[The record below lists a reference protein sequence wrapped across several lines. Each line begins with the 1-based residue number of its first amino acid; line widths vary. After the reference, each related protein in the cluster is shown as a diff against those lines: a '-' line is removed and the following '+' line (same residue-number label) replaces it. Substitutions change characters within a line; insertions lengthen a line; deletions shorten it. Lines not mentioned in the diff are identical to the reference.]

1 MTPCKAICGQE
12 GEEDRSSGSRLP
24 TIHEGGVRRAAE
36 ELINFIFP
44 SDGSCEE
51 NRLRQPL
58 VILAFD
64 DAHQLVGRPYY
75 PNVGSGGS
83 TVLSHLRQVMALL
96 QEQPIFALF
105 ISTAADKFKFYG
117 GGEVRDLCPFTE
129 TSFDAL
135 AYNAEEGV
143 TTLDE
148 VARDE
153 WMVHLGRP
161 MFGSPSQLLR
171 WRIHLSPWVGLRPTM
186 ILRRRF
192 LLPRTFYV
200 LLNKSFSALPRIRA
214 TCPPKEF

>member
-1 MTPCKAICGQE
+1 MVRKERKT
-12 GEEDRSSGSRLP
+12 DRLVPAYPNS
-24 TIHEGGVRRAAE
+24 TKGVRRAGE

-51 NRLRQPL
+51 NGLRQPL

-64 DAHQLVGRPYY
+64 DAHQLAGHPCIGGRDW
-75 PNVGSGGS
+75 
-83 TVLSHLRQVMALL
+83 TVLSQLRLVMA
-96 QEQPIFALF
+96 EQPIFALL
-105 ISTAADKFKFYG
+105 ISTAADQLRVKPYG
-117 GGEVRDLCPFTE
+117 GIEDLRPFTG

-161 MFGSPSQLLR
+161 MLASPSQLFR
-171 WRIHLSPWVGLRPTM
+171 
-186 ILRRRF
+186 
-192 LLPRTFYV
+192 
-200 LLNKSFSALPRIRA
+200 
-214 TCPPKEF
+214 

>member
-1 MTPCKAICGQE
+1 MTSCKAICGQE
-12 GEEDRSSGSRLP
+12 GEGDRSSGSRLP
-24 TIHEGGVRRAAE
+24 TLYEEVRQAGE

-51 NRLRQPL
+51 NRLRQLL

-75 PNVGSGGS
+75 PIVGSGGS

-105 ISTAADKFKFYG
+105 ISTAVDKFKFYG
-117 GGEVRDLCPFTE
+117 GGEVWNLCPFTE

-135 AYNAEEGV
+135 AYNAEGGG

-153 WMVHLGRP
+153 WVVHLGRP

-171 WRIHLSPWVGLRPTM
+171 
-186 ILRRRF
+186 
-192 LLPRTFYV
+192 
-200 LLNKSFSALPRIRA
+200 
-214 TCPPKEF
+214 